1 MAGSRWRPRPTG
13 RSLVSMTHRTGTAA
27 SSRDAPR
34 AASAAPAATAAS
46 TPPVPVLDEDRCYAA
61 IRARDARLDGKFFTC
76 VRSTGIFCRPS
87 CPSRTPSRNNVEFVP
102 SAAAAVARGYR
113 ACKRCGPLA
122 PPGTSVSD
130 PDGRLVAEVLSL
142 ITGGAL
148 DPTPVGHIHV
158 ADLAARVHV
167 SERTLHRLLL
177 RRTGAGALAHARMAR
192 ARRAHTLLRETGLP
206 ESAVATA
213 AGFGSE
219 RQMFDT
225 VRRIYGS
232 SPSGLRRVD
241 TGPTAGSTPPG
252 PGSSGPGTTG
262 SRTPS
267 HGTMGPRTTS
277 SRVGGTVP
285 AALAVRRPL
294 DGAGLADWF
303 ADRAIEGVEHV
314 DSGRWTRAV
323 RLPHGPAVLTVDLTA
338 GHGPLPM
345 TARLTD
351 LRDYAP
357 AVALVR
363 RMLDLDADPV
373 GTDEALRAALPELA
387 GLLKTRPGVRLPGT
401 TDLAEALLWAITGQQ
416 VTTQQTRAQITRATD
431 LLSPA
436 LPEDLRTE
444 HVYRLPVRPAD
455 AAARAEDWFR
465 GPAARRRALRAALS
479 DGPPD
484 AHPSA
489 DATSPPLRDALL
501 AIPGVG
507 PWTADYALLR
517 GLRVTDVAPPRDAAL
532 LTAARDLGLADD
544 HAALTTL
551 LARAAPWRSYATM
564 LLWHHAAVVTA
575 RAGAPD
581 RKDPR

>member
-1 MAGSRWRPRPTG
+1 MTPRTG
-13 RSLVSMTHRTGTAA
+13 AAAPPRDATRAVSGTAA
-27 SSRDAPR
+27 
-34 AASAAPAATAAS
+34 ASAVPAGTGSS
-46 TPPVPVLDEDRCYAA
+46 TPSVPVLDEDRCYAA
-61 IRARDARLDGKFFTC
+61 IRARDARLDGEFFTC

-87 CPSRTPSRNNVEFVP
+87 CPSRTPSRANVEFVP

-122 PPGTSVSD
+122 PPGASASD

-148 DPTPVGHIHV
+148 DPTPDGRIHV

-192 ARRAHTLLRETGLP
+192 ARRAHTLLRKTGLP

-225 VRRIYGS
+225 VRRIYGT
-232 SPSGLRRVD
+232 SPSGLRRVG
-241 TGPTAGSTPPG
+241 TRPTAGSTPPG
-252 PGSSGPGTTG
+252 PGSSGPGTTA
-262 SRTPS
+262 
-267 HGTMGPRTTS
+267 

-294 DGAGLADWF
+294 DGVGLADWF

-314 DSGRWTRAV
+314 DDGRWTRAV
-323 RLPHGPAVLTVDLTA
+323 HLPHGPAVLTVDLTA
-338 GHGPLPM
+338 AHGPLPM

-387 GLLKTRPGVRLPGT
+387 GLLDARPGVRLPGT
-401 TDLAEALLWAITGQQ
+401 TDLAEALPWAITGQQ

-436 LPEDLRTE
+436 LPEGLRTE

-479 DGPPD
+479 DDPSDDPSEDPPED
-484 AHPSA
+484 PADRHPPEASPSA
-489 DATSPPLRDALL
+489 DASSPTTRDALL

-532 LTAARDLGLADD
+532 LAAARDLGLADD